1 MLLIFIILFNL
12 NSKDFDLA
20 KNYYDSGDYKS
31 AYDIYY
37 KLYEKEGEEFSVL
50 FNLANTSFNLNK
62 YGEAKAYYLK
72 ASKIKPRDSD
82 LINNLKLTDE
92 ALNLSEKYNF
102 TRYLSFDEIGI
113 LIYIFTFLLFVL
125 VVSTIKRQRTYI
137 STIRIFLLGSVLIL
151 NIFTIVLGILKHNID
166 TSTAVVLETLNLKTA
181 PVANSDNISKIN
193 EGTRV
198 YYINQEGDWIRIKAD
213 DVIGWVEEDKILK
226 I

>member
-198 YYINQEGDWIRIKAD
+198 YYINKEGDWIRIKAD